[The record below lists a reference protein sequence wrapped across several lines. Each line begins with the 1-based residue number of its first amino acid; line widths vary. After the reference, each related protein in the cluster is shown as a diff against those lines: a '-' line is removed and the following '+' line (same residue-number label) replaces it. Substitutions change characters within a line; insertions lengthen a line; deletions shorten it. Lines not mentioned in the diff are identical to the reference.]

1 MSFASSSSSSMA
13 PAGGS
18 LGESVSE
25 KLTTENFM
33 IWKAQV
39 MPAIRG
45 AQLAG
50 YLDGSEEEPEKDIAT
65 KDNDGKE
72 VKIRNPEYTRWIAQD
87 QSVLGYLL
95 RNMTRE
101 VLVQVA
107 GLSSAREVWMAVTE
121 MFSSVSKARIVH
133 LRTQLNQTRKEN
145 RTGQAYFGRIK
156 SLADEMANAG
166 KKLDDEDIISYILA
180 GLDDRYD
187 GFVAAITALI
197 KAEKHVGTPTVT
209 MECLVKTL
217 LSMLLNVV
225 VATGIV
231 ADIEVAVVVA
241 TTSKTADVAAT
252 MVVAEAMLHSTTM
265 VAAETTT
272 LKAAAAGTISSSNN
286 AKEGVVAAVRD
297 QMLFVRYVA
306 EMDIQRSDVG
316 NASTKNLKDQ
326 NGLLEW
332 W

>member
-1 MSFASSSSSSMA
+1 MA

-33 IWKAQV
+33 IWKAQF

-107 GLSSAREVWMAVTE
+107 GLSSAREVWMAVT
-121 MFSSVSKARIVH
+121 
-133 LRTQLNQTRKEN
+133 
-145 RTGQAYFGRIK
+145 
-156 SLADEMANAG
+156 
-166 KKLDDEDIISYILA
+166 
-180 GLDDRYD
+180 
-187 GFVAAITALI
+187 
-197 KAEKHVGTPTVT
+197 
-209 MECLVKTL
+209 
-217 LSMLLNVV
+217 
-225 VATGIV
+225 
-231 ADIEVAVVVA
+231 
-241 TTSKTADVAAT
+241 
-252 MVVAEAMLHSTTM
+252 
-265 VAAETTT
+265 
-272 LKAAAAGTISSSNN
+272 
-286 AKEGVVAAVRD
+286 
-297 QMLFVRYVA
+297 
-306 EMDIQRSDVG
+306 
-316 NASTKNLKDQ
+316 
-326 NGLLEW
+326 
-332 W
+332 